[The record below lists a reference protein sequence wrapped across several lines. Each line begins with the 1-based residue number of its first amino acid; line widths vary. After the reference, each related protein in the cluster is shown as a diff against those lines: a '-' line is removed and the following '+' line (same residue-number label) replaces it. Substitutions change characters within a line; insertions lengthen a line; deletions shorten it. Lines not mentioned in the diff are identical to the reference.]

1 VKTEG
6 GDFIGRDKVVK
17 GDEVHGDKVG
27 GDKISVGDISGSSG
41 VAIGR
46 GAQVSVSH
54 GLNGDEIGRIFEP
67 LFRALR
73 DTPPAAQAEAIQ
85 KAESLVDEARK
96 GDKANDGLMATLVNG
111 LAELAPGA
119 VGALVSA
126 FSQPVLAEVT
136 GPVTRMIL
144 QAFSK

>member
-1 VKTEG
+1 M
-6 GDFIGRDKVVK
+6 
-17 GDEVHGDKVG
+17 
-27 GDKISVGDISGSSG
+27 S
-41 VAIGR
+41 
-46 GAQVSVSH
+46 
-54 GLNGDEIGRIFEP
+54 
-67 LFRALR
+67 
-73 DTPPAAQAEAIQ
+73 
-85 KAESLVDEARK
+85 ARK

-144 QAFSK
+144 QALSK

>member
-1 VKTEG
+1 MKTEG
-6 GDFIGRDKVVK
+6 GDFVGRDKVVK

-54 GLNGDEIGRIFEP
+54 GLSGDEIGRIFAP
-67 LFRALR
+67 LFQALR

-85 KAESLVDEARK
+85 KAESLVDERQE
-96 GDKANDGLMATLVNG
+96 GRQS
-111 LAELAPGA
+111 E
-119 VGALVSA
+119 
-126 FSQPVLAEVT
+126 
-136 GPVTRMIL
+136 
-144 QAFSK
+144 